1 MRDLHFP
8 GRSVAYGSHGAVATS
23 QQLSSTLAMEVLRH
37 GGNAMDAALTASAA
51 QCVIEP
57 HNTGIGGDCFALYWR
72 ADQKKLYGMNG
83 SGWAPAGLSDRF
95 LLDQNISSIA
105 PESIHAV
112 TIPGAVDAWS
122 KLLADH
128 GTRSFADILAP
139 AIELAEGGFHVHERA
154 AADWD
159 EEAAKLSKDE
169 GARAQLLIEGRAPKA
184 GERMRFPQLAATLR
198 LLANEGRDAFYRG
211 AIAEDLVGFLRSKGG
226 THTLADFAEF
236 STQYVDPIR
245 AHYRGVDLFQI
256 PPSGQGL
263 TALVLLKILDGFS
276 LKGIDPISA
285 ERFHMQIEATRL
297 AYSVR
302 DAFVADPAFAHVPVD
317 ELLSDRFI
325 ASLRDKID
333 PKKASAQL
341 SHVPTN
347 FQRDTIYLTVADKWG
362 NVCSFINS
370 LYFSFGTGMVSPK
383 TGITVQNRG
392 ACFRVEPGHPNTVAP
407 RKRPMHTIIPAMA
420 MKGGKPWL
428 SYGVMGGAYQPV
440 GQAHVLQNLLDFNMN
455 IQEAFDAPRGFR
467 KMDGFEGERGIP
479 DSVMLDLAMRG
490 HPVTRPVMPLG
501 GGQGILFAPDG
512 SYQVAT
518 DPRKDGAALAY

>member
-8 GRSVAYGSHGAVATS
+8 GRSVAYGAKGAVATS
-23 QQLSSTLAMEVLRH
+23 QPLASTLAMEVLRH

-72 ADQKKLYGMNG
+72 ADQQKLYGMNG
-83 SGWAPAGLSDRF
+83 AGWAPAGLSDQF
-95 LLDQNISSIA
+95 LLDQGMTSIGT
-105 PESIHAV
+105 ESIHAV
-112 TIPGAVDAWS
+112 TIPGSVDAWS

-128 GTRSFADILAP
+128 GTRSFGDILAP
-139 AIELAEGGFHVHERA
+139 AIELAETGFHVHERA
-154 AADWD
+154 AADWA
-159 EEAAKLSKDE
+159 EEVEKLSKDE
-169 GARAQLLIEGRAPKA
+169 GARAQLLLGGRAPKA
-184 GERMRFPQLAATLR
+184 GERMRFPELAATLR
-198 LLANEGRDAFYRG
+198 LLAKEGRDAFYKG
-211 AIAEDLVGFLRSKGG
+211 AIAEDLVAFLRSKGG
-226 THTLADFAEF
+226 THQRADFSEF
-236 STQYVDPIR
+236 STQYVEPIH

-263 TALVLLKILDGFS
+263 TSLVLLKILDGFS
-276 LKGIDPISA
+276 LKGLDPISA
-285 ERFHMQIEATRL
+285 ERFHLQIEATQL

-317 ELLSDRFI
+317 EVLSDRFI

-333 PKKASAQL
+333 VKKAAPNL
-341 SHVPTN
+341 SHEPTN
-347 FQRDTIYLTVADKWG
+347 FQRDTIYLTVADQWG

-383 TGITVQNRG
+383 TGIALQNRG
-392 ACFRVEPGHPNTVAP
+392 ACFRVQPGHPNTVAP
-407 RKRPMHTIIPAMA
+407 RKRPLHTIIPAMA

-440 GQAHVLQNLLDFNMN
+440 GQSHVLQNLLDFDMN

-467 KMDGFEGERGIP
+467 KLDAFEGERGIP
-479 DSVMLDLAMRG
+479 DGVMLDLAMRG
-490 HPVTRPVMPLG
+490 HPVTRSVMPLG

-512 SYQVAT
+512 SYAVGT

>member
-1 MRDLHFP
+1 MRDLHLP
-8 GRSVAYGSHGAVATS
+8 GRSVAYGSGGAVATS

-72 ADQKKLYGMNG
+72 ADHQKLYGMNG
-83 SGWAPAGLSDRF
+83 SGWAPAGLSDQF
-95 LLDQNISSIA
+95 LLNQGISSIT

-112 TIPGAVDAWS
+112 TVPGAIDAWS

-139 AIELAEGGFHVHERA
+139 AIELAENGFHVHERA
-154 AADWD
+154 SADWN
-159 EEAAKLSKDE
+159 EEVEKLSVDA
-169 GARAQLLIEGRAPKA
+169 GARAQLLIDGRAPNP
-184 GERMRFPQLAATLR
+184 GERMRFPELAATLK
-198 LLANEGRDAFYRG
+198 LLAKEGRDAFYNG
-211 AIAEDLVGFLRSKGG
+211 AIAEDLVAFLRSKGG
-226 THTLADFAEF
+226 THTLSDFSEF
-236 STQYVDPIR
+236 STQYVEPIS

-276 LKGIDPISA
+276 FKGLDPFGVD
-285 ERFHMQIEATRL
+285 RFHLQIEATQL

-317 ELLSDRFI
+317 ELLSDSFI
-325 ASLRDKID
+325 ASLREKIN
-333 PKKASAQL
+333 PKKASPNL

-383 TGITVQNRG
+383 TGIAVQNRG

-420 MKGGKPWL
+420 MKQGKPWL
-428 SYGVMGGAYQPV
+428 GYGVMGGAYQPV
-440 GQAHVLQNLLDFNMN
+440 GQAHVLQNLLDFGMN

-467 KMDGFEGERGIP
+467 KLDAFEGERGIS

-501 GGQGILFAPDG
+501 GGQGILIAPDG
-512 SYQVAT
+512 SYAVGT
-518 DPRKDGAALAY
+518 DPRKDGVALAY